1 MIRLNM
7 AKLCACAIVIA
18 GPLAAYGIARADTVT
33 APTWPHTYSTS
44 AAVAKVFQPQVKS
57 WNNDTVIDG
66 LAAIALTP
74 AGGKTVYGTAT
85 FTAYTSADFSAGT
98 VRIVDPR
105 ITGTH
110 WPDQSTAYSSKLD
123 SLTRSTV
130 RLHNNI
136 IPLATVLASTSSD
149 KALPKSV
156 DLNHEAPPIYYS
168 ESPAILVVF
177 DGNPIM
183 APITGTDLKYAVNT
197 NWNVIYN
204 GSDSHYYLLDGDSW
218 ISATGAQGP
227 WSPATAPASFSQ
239 IPSDPS
245 WKDVRAHLAAA
256 APTQVPTVFVST
268 TPADMIL
275 VDGAPEFSAISNT
288 NLRYV
293 VNTDSALFSDSSS
306 GDWYVLL
313 SGRWFESTSLRG
325 PWTYASDSL
334 PSDFSKIPPDS
345 PRANVLVSVP
355 NTPQAQ
361 YAGAAAAAPQI
372 AKVDPAT
379 TKLAVTYGPGAPQ
392 FSPIT
397 GTSLQYAVNTP
408 YDVIKVSNNVYYACH
423 GGVWFRAS
431 SPNGPWAVASSVP
444 SVIYTVPPSSPL
456 YADTYVSIYNGQG
469 DVVVDNTID
478 TVPAYPA
485 DGLFF
490 GFTAGYL
497 GGYWSDNSWWYGT
510 GYYYPPYYYSAAMP
524 VYYPYASTYAG
535 GSYYTSAGAYGNYAA
550 AYGPY
555 GGATARAQYNPSTGT
570 YARGGSVYGPYGS
583 AAGGSFYNPR
593 YGVSGATMQYSN
605 PYGSW
610 GHSAVSTPYGN
621 AYAGHAT
628 NSYGTVAASAS
639 RYGTSEVAR
648 TSNGDVYAGHDGNV
662 YSNQNGSWQKYNGS
676 SSSWQN
682 VDNHAASSTYHPSYN
697 TSAASQY
704 HPSSDTM
711 DGLNRD
717 SDARAQG
724 ASGFHGFAGGGGFHG
739 R

>member
-1 MIRLNM
+1 MIRVNLVRPV
-7 AKLCACAIVIA
+7 AFGVAIAALIA
-18 GPLAAYGIARADTVT
+18 LQAASRGDTVS
-33 APTWPHTYSTS
+33 APTWPHTYT
-44 AAVAKVFQPQVKS
+44 ANGATAKVFQPQVKS
-57 WNNDTVIDG
+57 WNNDTVLDG
-66 LAAIALTP
+66 LAAVALTP
-74 AGGKTVYGTAT
+74 PGAKPVYGTAT
-85 FTAYTSADFSAGT
+85 FTAYTSADFNAGT
-98 VRIVDPR
+98 VRIVDPK

-110 WPDQSTAYSSKLD
+110 WPDQSAASSSKLD
-123 SLTRSTV
+123 SLLRSTV
-130 RLHNNI
+130 RLHDST
-136 IPLATVLASTSSD
+136 IPLATVLASVKAD
-149 KALPKSV
+149 EALPKSV
-156 DLNHEAPPIYYS
+156 DLNHDAPPIYYS
-168 ESPAILVVF
+168 ETPAILVIF

-183 APITGTDLKYAVNT
+183 APIQGTDLKYAVNT

-204 GSDSHYYLLDGDSW
+204 GADSHYYLLDGDSW

-239 IPSDPS
+239 IPASTN
-245 WKDVRAHLAAA
+245 WKEVRDHLNAA

-275 VDGAPEFSAISNT
+275 VDGSPEFSAISNT

-293 VNTDSALFSDSSS
+293 VNTDSAVFSDSSD
-306 GDWYVLL
+306 GQWYVLL
-313 SGRWFESTSLRG
+313 SGRWFKSADLHG
-325 PWTYASDSL
+325 PWTYATDSL
-334 PSDFSKIPPDS
+334 PSDFQKIPPDS

-355 NTPQAQ
+355 GTSEAQ

-372 AKVDPAT
+372 VKVDPAT
-379 TKLAVTYGPGAPQ
+379 TKLTVTYGPGDPQ
-392 FSPIT
+392 FSAIA

-408 YDVIKVSNNVYYACH
+408 YDVIKVSDSVYYACH
-423 GGVWFRAS
+423 GGIWFRAS

-444 SVIYTVPPSSPL
+444 SVIYTIPPSSAL
-456 YADTYVSIYNGQG
+456 YADTYVNLYDNQG
-469 DVVVDNTID
+469 NVVVDNSID

-485 DGLFF
+485 AGLYF
-490 GFTAGYL
+490 GYTAGYL
-497 GGYWSDNSWWYGT
+497 GGYWAADSWWYGT
-510 GYYYPPYYYSAAMP
+510 GYYYPGYYYPAAVP

-535 GSYYTSAGAYGNYAA
+535 GSYYTSRGAYGNYAS

-570 YARGGSVYGPYGS
+570 YARGGSVYGPYGA

-610 GHSAVSTPYGN
+610 GHSAISTPYGN

-639 RYGTSEVAR
+639 RYGTSAVAR

-662 YSNQNGSWQKYNGS
+662 YSNQNGSWQKYNGTT
-676 SSSWQN
+676 SSWQN
-682 VDNHAASSTYHPSYN
+682 VDNRSASSYHPSSSY
-697 TSAASQY
+697 SGY

-717 SDARAQG
+717 YDARSQG
-724 ASGFHGFAGGGGFHG
+724 ASGFRGFSGGGGGF
-739 R
+739 RR